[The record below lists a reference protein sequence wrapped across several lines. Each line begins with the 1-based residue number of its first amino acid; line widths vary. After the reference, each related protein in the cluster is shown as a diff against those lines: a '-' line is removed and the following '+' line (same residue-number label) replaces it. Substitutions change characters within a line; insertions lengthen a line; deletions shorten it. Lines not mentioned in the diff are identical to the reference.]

1 MARNFG
7 TICGSHYGLLLYS
20 TPVCEKFLSRLLSAK
35 RLHSRS
41 VVLEICTL
49 LLIGY
54 E

>member
-7 TICGSHYGLLLYS
+7 TIYGSHYDMLLCS
-20 TPVCEKFLSRLLSAK
+20 PVCEKFLSRLLSAK
-35 RLHSRS
+35 RVHSRS

>member
-7 TICGSHYGLLLYS
+7 TICASHYDLLLYS
-20 TPVCEKFLSRLLSAK
+20 PVCEKFLSRLLSAK
-35 RLHSRS
+35 RLHSSS